1 MEVKKTRDLRL
12 ISTQRLMFVALRGTN
27 ATSSVQPSIFD
38 MSDRRL
44 IEKNPASYQ
53 NCSLT
58 SPVPSLFPD
67 AVCDIGNSPF
77 RLSDLCSRV
86 HQACG
91 PRGGLASI
99 EPSCKATT
107 AQ

>member
-1 MEVKKTRDLRL
+1 MEVKKTRDIRF
-12 ISTQRLMFVALRGTN
+12 ISTQRLMFVASRRTS

-44 IEKNPASYQ
+44 IEKNPAVYQ
-53 NCSLT
+53 NV
-58 SPVPSLFPD
+58 SPAFIS
-67 AVCDIGNSPF
+67 SPAT
-77 RLSDLCSRV
+77 RRPRPGGIA
-86 HQACG
+86 HPTACG
-91 PRGGLASI
+91 LCGGLASI